1 MCYHLTCGR
10 ERTDFLPL
18 YFCVH
23 KVGNMGINGEL
34 TKWQKALGI
43 VGRNLILVGGNAMYA
58 LAIVLFV
65 MPSGLVTGGVTGV
78 SIMLG
83 NLSGLEMSLF
93 VLLINI
99 ALFIW
104 GSAVLGR
111 HFCVTTAAST
121 VLYPGFLYLF
131 QRVFKGVVLIEDDL
145 VLCAAAAGVMIGF
158 AVGMVARTGASTGG
172 MDIPPLIGNK
182 WTGFPVGTMLCI
194 IDATVIC
201 IQLPVSSVRQALYGI
216 LMVVVYSFVIN
227 QVMMMGNGK
236 MQIQVISTCTREVR
250 DAVLTE
256 LHRGVT
262 LLSGKRGL
270 SGTQCEV
277 VLTVVS
283 ARQLARAKKTIL
295 DVDPDAF
302 MIISKVGEVNGN
314 GFSFSKGDKWLDK
327 SDIL

>member
-1 MCYHLTCGR
+1 
-10 ERTDFLPL
+10 
-18 YFCVH
+18 
-23 KVGNMGINGEL
+23 MGINKEL
-34 TKWQKALGI
+34 TKGQKVLDMIGK
-43 VGRNLILVGGNAMYA
+43 NLILVGGNAMYA

-65 MPSGLVTGGVTGV
+65 MPSGLVTGGVTGI
-78 SIMLG
+78 SIMISKLIG
-83 NLSGLEMSLF
+83 VEVSYF
-93 VLLINI
+93 VFAINI

-104 GSAVLGR
+104 GSVVLGK

-121 VLYPGFLYLF
+121 VLYPGFLYIF
-131 QRVFKGVVLIEDDL
+131 QRVFKDVVLIEDDL

-158 AVGMVARTGASTGG
+158 AVGVVARTDSSTGG
-172 MDIPPLIGNK
+172 MDIPPLIINK

-201 IQLPVSSVRQALYGI
+201 AQLPISSVRQALYGI

-236 MQIQVISTCTREVR
+236 LQIQVISNSTKEVR

-262 LLSGKRGL
+262 LLSGTRGL
-270 SGTQCEV
+270 SGESCDV

-283 ARQLARAKKTIL
+283 SRQLARAKKTIL
-295 DVDPDAF
+295 AVDPDAF

-314 GFSFSKGDKWLDK
+314 GFSFSKGDKKLDK

>member
-1 MCYHLTCGR
+1 
-10 ERTDFLPL
+10 
-18 YFCVH
+18 
-23 KVGNMGINGEL
+23 
-34 TKWQKALGI
+34 
-43 VGRNLILVGGNAMYA
+43 
-58 LAIVLFV
+58 
-65 MPSGLVTGGVTGV
+65 
-78 SIMLG
+78 
-83 NLSGLEMSLF
+83 
-93 VLLINI
+93 
-99 ALFIW
+99 
-104 GSAVLGR
+104 
-111 HFCVTTAAST
+111 
-121 VLYPGFLYLF
+121 
-131 QRVFKGVVLIEDDL
+131 
-145 VLCAAAAGVMIGF
+145 MIGF
-158 AVGMVARTGASTGG
+158 AVGIVARTDSSTGG
-172 MDIPPLIGNK
+172 TDIPPLIINK

-201 IQLPVSSVRQALYGI
+201 MQLPISSVRQALYGI

-236 MQIQVISTCTREVR
+236 MQIQVITSCTREIR

-270 SGTQCEV
+270 SGECCDV

-283 ARQLARAKKTIL
+283 SRQLARAKKTIL

>member
-1 MCYHLTCGR
+1 
-10 ERTDFLPL
+10 
-18 YFCVH
+18 
-23 KVGNMGINGEL
+23 MGINKEL
-34 TKWQKALGI
+34 TKGQKVLDMIGK
-43 VGRNLILVGGNAMYA
+43 NLILVGGNAMYA

-65 MPSGLVTGGVTGV
+65 MPSGLVTGGVTGI
-78 SIMLG
+78 SIMISKLTG
-83 NLSGLEMSLF
+83 VEVSYF
-93 VLLINI
+93 VFAINI

-104 GSAVLGR
+104 GSVVLGK

-121 VLYPGFLYLF
+121 VLYPGFLYIF
-131 QRVFKGVVLIEDDL
+131 QRVFKDVVLIEDDL

-158 AVGMVARTGASTGG
+158 AVGVVARTDSSTGG
-172 MDIPPLIGNK
+172 MDIPPLIINK

-201 IQLPVSSVRQALYGI
+201 AQLPVSSVRQALYGI

-236 MQIQVISTCTREVR
+236 LQIQVISNSTKEVR

-270 SGTQCEV
+270 SGEPCDV

-283 ARQLARAKKTIL
+283 SRQLARAKKTIL
-295 DVDPDAF
+295 AVDPDAF

-314 GFSFSKGDKWLDK
+314 GFSFSKGDKKLDK

>member
-1 MCYHLTCGR
+1 
-10 ERTDFLPL
+10 
-18 YFCVH
+18 
-23 KVGNMGINGEL
+23 MGINKEL
-34 TKWQKALGI
+34 TKGQKVLDMIGK
-43 VGRNLILVGGNAMYA
+43 NLILVGGNAMYA

-65 MPSGLVTGGVTGV
+65 MPSGLVTGGVTGI
-78 SIMLG
+78 SIMISKLTG
-83 NLSGLEMSLF
+83 VEVSYF
-93 VLLINI
+93 VFAINI

-104 GSAVLGR
+104 GSVVLGK

-121 VLYPGFLYLF
+121 VLYPGFLYIF
-131 QRVFKGVVLIEDDL
+131 QRVFKDVVLIEDDL

-158 AVGMVARTGASTGG
+158 AVGVVARTDSSTGG
-172 MDIPPLIGNK
+172 MDIPPLIINK

-201 IQLPVSSVRQALYGI
+201 AQLPISSVRQALYGI

-236 MQIQVISTCTREVR
+236 LQIQVISNSTKEVR

-262 LLSGKRGL
+262 LLSGTRGL
-270 SGTQCEV
+270 SGESCDV

-283 ARQLARAKKTIL
+283 SRQLARAKKTIL
-295 DVDPDAF
+295 AVDPDAF

-314 GFSFSKGDKWLDK
+314 GFSFSKGDKKLDK

>member
-1 MCYHLTCGR
+1 MGNNKEQTKGQ
-10 ERTDFLPL
+10 
-18 YFCVH
+18 
-23 KVGNMGINGEL
+23 KVLDMIG
-34 TKWQKALGI
+34 K
-43 VGRNLILVGGNAMYA
+43 NLILVGGNAMYA

-65 MPSGLVTGGVTGV
+65 MPSGLVTGGVTGI
-78 SIMLG
+78 SIMI
-83 NLSGLEMSLF
+83 SKFTSLEVSYF
-93 VLLINI
+93 VFAINI

-104 GSAVLGR
+104 GSVVLGK

-121 VLYPGFLYLF
+121 VLYPGFLYIF
-131 QRVFKGVVLIEDDL
+131 QRVFQDVVLIENDL

-158 AVGMVARTGASTGG
+158 AVGMVARTDSSTGG
-172 MDIPPLIGNK
+172 MDIPPLIINK

-201 IQLPVSSVRQALYGI
+201 AQLPISSVRQALYGI

-236 MQIQVISTCTREVR
+236 LQIQVISTNTKEVR

-270 SGTQCEV
+270 SGTSCDV

-283 ARQLARAKKTIL
+283 SRQLARAKKTIL
-295 DVDPDAF
+295 AVDPDAF

-314 GFSFSKGDKWLDK
+314 GFSFSKGDKKLDK

>member
-1 MCYHLTCGR
+1 
-10 ERTDFLPL
+10 
-18 YFCVH
+18 
-23 KVGNMGINGEL
+23 MGINKEL
-34 TKWQKALGI
+34 TKGQKVLDMIGK
-43 VGRNLILVGGNAMYA
+43 NLILVGGNAMYA

-65 MPSGLVTGGVTGV
+65 MPSGLVTGGVTGI
-78 SIMLG
+78 SIMISKLTG
-83 NLSGLEMSLF
+83 VEVSYF
-93 VLLINI
+93 VFAINI

-104 GSAVLGR
+104 GSVVLGK

-121 VLYPGFLYLF
+121 VLYPGFLYIF
-131 QRVFKGVVLIEDDL
+131 QRVFKDVILIEDDL

-158 AVGMVARTGASTGG
+158 AVGVVARTDSSTGG
-172 MDIPPLIGNK
+172 MDIPPLIINK
-182 WTGFPVGTMLCI
+182 WTGLPVGTMLCI

-201 IQLPVSSVRQALYGI
+201 AQLPISSVRQALYGI

-236 MQIQVISTCTREVR
+236 LQIQVISNSTKEVR

-262 LLSGKRGL
+262 LLSGTRGL
-270 SGTQCEV
+270 SGEPCDV

-283 ARQLARAKKTIL
+283 SRQLARAKKTIL
-295 DVDPDAF
+295 AVDPDAF

-314 GFSFSKGDKWLDK
+314 GFSFSKGDKKLDK

>member
-1 MCYHLTCGR
+1 
-10 ERTDFLPL
+10 
-18 YFCVH
+18 
-23 KVGNMGINGEL
+23 MGINKEL
-34 TKWQKALGI
+34 TKGQKVLDMIGK
-43 VGRNLILVGGNAMYA
+43 NLILVGGNAMYA

-65 MPSGLVTGGVTGV
+65 MPSGLVTGGVTGI
-78 SIMLG
+78 SIMISKLTG
-83 NLSGLEMSLF
+83 VEVSYYVF
-93 VLLINI
+93 AINI

-104 GSAVLGR
+104 GSVVLGK

-121 VLYPGFLYLF
+121 VLYPGFLYIF
-131 QRVFKGVVLIEDDL
+131 QRVFKDVVLIEDDL

-158 AVGMVARTGASTGG
+158 AVGVVARTDSSTGG
-172 MDIPPLIGNK
+172 MDIPPLIINK

-201 IQLPVSSVRQALYGI
+201 AQLPISSVRQALYGI

-236 MQIQVISTCTREVR
+236 LQIQVISNSTKEVR

-262 LLSGKRGL
+262 LLSGTRGL
-270 SGTQCEV
+270 SGESCDV

-283 ARQLARAKKTIL
+283 SRQLARAKKTIL
-295 DVDPDAF
+295 AVDPDAF

-314 GFSFSKGDKWLDK
+314 GFSFSKGDKKLDK

>member
-1 MCYHLTCGR
+1 M
-10 ERTDFLPL
+10 
-18 YFCVH
+18 
-23 KVGNMGINGEL
+23 
-34 TKWQKALGI
+34 
-43 VGRNLILVGGNAMYA
+43 
-58 LAIVLFV
+58 
-65 MPSGLVTGGVTGV
+65 
-78 SIMLG
+78 
-83 NLSGLEMSLF
+83 
-93 VLLINI
+93 
-99 ALFIW
+99 
-104 GSAVLGR
+104 
-111 HFCVTTAAST
+111 
-121 VLYPGFLYLF
+121 
-131 QRVFKGVVLIEDDL
+131 
-145 VLCAAAAGVMIGF
+145 
-158 AVGMVARTGASTGG
+158 
-172 MDIPPLIGNK
+172 
-182 WTGFPVGTMLCI
+182 
-194 IDATVIC
+194 IC

-262 LLSGKRGL
+262 LLSGRRGL

>member
-1 MCYHLTCGR
+1 
-10 ERTDFLPL
+10 
-18 YFCVH
+18 
-23 KVGNMGINGEL
+23 MGINKEL
-34 TKWQKALGI
+34 TKGQKVLDMIGK
-43 VGRNLILVGGNAMYA
+43 NLILVGGNAMYA

-65 MPSGLVTGGVTGV
+65 MPSGLVTGGVTGI
-78 SIMLG
+78 SIMISKLTG
-83 NLSGLEMSLF
+83 VEVSYF
-93 VLLINI
+93 VFAINI

-104 GSAVLGR
+104 GSVVLGK

-121 VLYPGFLYLF
+121 VLYPGFLYIF
-131 QRVFKGVVLIEDDL
+131 QRVFKDVVLIEDDL

-158 AVGMVARTGASTGG
+158 AVGVVARTDSSTGG
-172 MDIPPLIGNK
+172 TDIPPLIINK

-201 IQLPVSSVRQALYGI
+201 AQLPISSVRQALYGI

-236 MQIQVISTCTREVR
+236 LQIQVISNSTKEVR

-262 LLSGKRGL
+262 LLSGTRGL
-270 SGTQCEV
+270 SGESCDV

-283 ARQLARAKKTIL
+283 SRQLARAKKTIL
-295 DVDPDAF
+295 AVDPDAF

-314 GFSFSKGDKWLDK
+314 GFSFSKGDNKLDK

>member
-1 MCYHLTCGR
+1 
-10 ERTDFLPL
+10 
-18 YFCVH
+18 
-23 KVGNMGINGEL
+23 MGINKEL
-34 TKWQKALGI
+34 TKGQKVLDMIGK
-43 VGRNLILVGGNAMYA
+43 NLILVGGNAMYA

-65 MPSGLVTGGVTGV
+65 MPSGLVTGGVTGI
-78 SIMLG
+78 SIMISKLIG
-83 NLSGLEMSLF
+83 VEVSYF
-93 VLLINI
+93 VFAINI

-104 GSAVLGR
+104 GSVVLGK

-121 VLYPGFLYLF
+121 VLYPGFLYIF
-131 QRVFKGVVLIEDDL
+131 QRVFKDVVLIEDDL

-158 AVGMVARTGASTGG
+158 AVGVVARTDSSTGG
-172 MDIPPLIGNK
+172 TDIPPLIINK

-201 IQLPVSSVRQALYGI
+201 AQLPISSVRQALYGI

-236 MQIQVISTCTREVR
+236 LQIQVISNSTKEVR

-262 LLSGKRGL
+262 LLSGTRGL
-270 SGTQCEV
+270 SGESCDV

-283 ARQLARAKKTIL
+283 SRQLARAKKTIL
-295 DVDPDAF
+295 AVDPDAF

-314 GFSFSKGDKWLDK
+314 GFSFSKGDKKLDK

>member
-1 MCYHLTCGR
+1 
-10 ERTDFLPL
+10 
-18 YFCVH
+18 
-23 KVGNMGINGEL
+23 
-34 TKWQKALGI
+34 
-43 VGRNLILVGGNAMYA
+43 MYA

-65 MPSGLVTGGVTGV
+65 MPSGLVTGGVTGI
-78 SIMLG
+78 SIMISKLTG
-83 NLSGLEMSLF
+83 VEVSYF
-93 VLLINI
+93 VFAINI

-104 GSAVLGR
+104 GSVVLGK

-121 VLYPGFLYLF
+121 VLYPGFLYIF
-131 QRVFKGVVLIEDDL
+131 QRVFKDVVLIEDDL

-158 AVGMVARTGASTGG
+158 AVGVVARTDSSTGG
-172 MDIPPLIGNK
+172 MDIPPLIINK

-201 IQLPVSSVRQALYGI
+201 AQLPISSVRQALYGI

-236 MQIQVISTCTREVR
+236 LQIQVISNRTKEVR

-270 SGTQCEV
+270 SGEPCDV

-283 ARQLARAKKTIL
+283 SRQLARAKKTIL
-295 DVDPDAF
+295 AVDPDAF
-302 MIISKVGEVNGN
+302 MIIR
-314 GFSFSKGDKWLDK
+314 
-327 SDIL
+327 

>member
-1 MCYHLTCGR
+1 
-10 ERTDFLPL
+10 
-18 YFCVH
+18 
-23 KVGNMGINGEL
+23 MGINKEL
-34 TKWQKALGI
+34 TKGQKVLDMIGK
-43 VGRNLILVGGNAMYA
+43 NLILVGGNAMYA

-65 MPSGLVTGGVTGV
+65 MPSGLVTGGVTGI
-78 SIMLG
+78 SIMISKLTG
-83 NLSGLEMSLF
+83 VEVSYF
-93 VLLINI
+93 VFAINI

-104 GSAVLGR
+104 GSVVLGK

-121 VLYPGFLYLF
+121 VLYPGFLYIF
-131 QRVFKGVVLIEDDL
+131 QRVFKDVVLIEDDL

-158 AVGMVARTGASTGG
+158 AVGVVARTDSSTGG
-172 MDIPPLIGNK
+172 MDIPPLIINK

-201 IQLPVSSVRQALYGI
+201 AQLPISSVRQALYGI

-236 MQIQVISTCTREVR
+236 LQIQVISNSTKEVR

-270 SGTQCEV
+270 SGEPCDV

-283 ARQLARAKKTIL
+283 SRQLARAKKTIL
-295 DVDPDAF
+295 AVDPDAF

-314 GFSFSKGDKWLDK
+314 GFSFSKGDKKLDK

>member
-1 MCYHLTCGR
+1 
-10 ERTDFLPL
+10 
-18 YFCVH
+18 
-23 KVGNMGINGEL
+23 MGINKEL
-34 TKWQKALGI
+34 TKGQKVLNIIGK
-43 VGRNLILVGGNAMYA
+43 NLILVCGNAMYA
-58 LAIVLFV
+58 LAVVLFI
-65 MPSGLVTGGVTGV
+65 MPSGLVTGGVTGI
-78 SIMLG
+78 SIMVKKLTG
-83 NLSGLEMSLF
+83 MEVSYF
-93 VLLINI
+93 VFAVNI
-99 ALFIW
+99 VLFIW
-104 GSAVLGR
+104 GSIVLGK

-121 VLYPGFLYLF
+121 VLYPSFLYIF
-131 QRVFKGVVLIEDDL
+131 QRVLGDVSLIEDDL
-145 VLCAAAAGVMIGF
+145 VLCAAVAGVMIGF
-158 AVGMVARTGASTGG
+158 AVGAVARTDSSTGG
-172 MDIPPLIGNK
+172 TDIPPLIINK

-236 MQIQVISTCTREVR
+236 LQIQVISNSTKEVR

-270 SGTQCEV
+270 SGESCDV

-283 ARQLARAKKTIL
+283 SRQLARAKKTIL
-295 DVDPDAF
+295 AVDPDAF

-314 GFSFSKGDKWLDK
+314 GFSFSKGDKKLDK

>member
-1 MCYHLTCGR
+1 
-10 ERTDFLPL
+10 
-18 YFCVH
+18 
-23 KVGNMGINGEL
+23 MGINGEL
-34 TKWQKALGI
+34 TKGQKVLGMI
-43 VGRNLILVGGNAMYA
+43 GKNLILVGGNAMYA

-65 MPSGLVTGGVTGV
+65 MPSGLVTGGVTGI
-78 SIMLG
+78 SIMISRFTG
-83 NLSGLEMSLF
+83 VEVSYF
-93 VLLINI
+93 VFAINI

-104 GSAVLGR
+104 GSVVLGK

-121 VLYPGFLYLF
+121 VLYPGFLYIF
-131 QRVFKGVVLIEDDL
+131 QRVFKGVTLIEDDM

-158 AVGMVARTGASTGG
+158 AVGVVARTDSSTGG
-172 MDIPPLIGNK
+172 MDIPPLIINK

-194 IDATVIC
+194 IDATVIG

-236 MQIQVISTCTREVR
+236 LQIQVISSCTKEVR

-270 SGTQCEV
+270 SGEPCDV

-283 ARQLARAKKTIL
+283 SRQLARAKKTIL
-295 DVDPDAF
+295 AVDPDAF
-302 MIISKVGEVNGN
+302 MIISKVGEVDGN
-314 GFSFSKGDKWLDK
+314 GFSFSKGDKKLDK

>member
-1 MCYHLTCGR
+1 
-10 ERTDFLPL
+10 
-18 YFCVH
+18 
-23 KVGNMGINGEL
+23 MGSNKEL
-34 TKWQKALGI
+34 TKGQKVLDMIGK
-43 VGRNLILVGGNAMYA
+43 NLILVGGNAMYA

-65 MPSGLVTGGVTGV
+65 MPSGLVTGGVTGI
-78 SIMLG
+78 SIMISKLTG
-83 NLSGLEMSLF
+83 VEVSYF
-93 VLLINI
+93 VFAINI

-104 GSAVLGR
+104 GSVVLGR

-121 VLYPGFLYLF
+121 VLYPSFLYIF
-131 QRVFKGVVLIEDDL
+131 QRVFKDVVLIEDDL

-158 AVGMVARTGASTGG
+158 AVGVVARTDSSTGG
-172 MDIPPLIGNK
+172 MDIPPLIINK

-201 IQLPVSSVRQALYGI
+201 AQLPISSVRQALYGI

-236 MQIQVISTCTREVR
+236 LQIQVISTNTKEVR

-270 SGTQCEV
+270 SGTSCDV

-283 ARQLARAKKTIL
+283 SRQLARAKKTIL
-295 DVDPDAF
+295 SVDPDAF

-314 GFSFSKGDKWLDK
+314 GFSFSKGDKKLDK

>member
-1 MCYHLTCGR
+1 
-10 ERTDFLPL
+10 
-18 YFCVH
+18 
-23 KVGNMGINGEL
+23 MGINKEL
-34 TKWQKALGI
+34 TKGQKVLDMIGK
-43 VGRNLILVGGNAMYA
+43 NLILVGGNAMYA

-65 MPSGLVTGGVTGV
+65 MPSGLVTGGVTGI
-78 SIMLG
+78 SIMISKLTG
-83 NLSGLEMSLF
+83 VEVSYF
-93 VLLINI
+93 VFAINI

-104 GSAVLGR
+104 GSVVLGK

-121 VLYPGFLYLF
+121 VLYPGFLYIF
-131 QRVFKGVVLIEDDL
+131 QRVFKDVVLIEDDL

-158 AVGMVARTGASTGG
+158 AVGVVARTDSSTGG
-172 MDIPPLIGNK
+172 MDIPPLIINK

-201 IQLPVSSVRQALYGI
+201 AQLPISSVRQALYGI

-236 MQIQVISTCTREVR
+236 LQIQVISNRTKEVR

-270 SGTQCEV
+270 SGEPCDV

-283 ARQLARAKKTIL
+283 SRQLARAKKTIL
-295 DVDPDAF
+295 AVDPDAF

-314 GFSFSKGDKWLDK
+314 GFSFSKGDKKLDK

>member
-1 MCYHLTCGR
+1 
-10 ERTDFLPL
+10 
-18 YFCVH
+18 
-23 KVGNMGINGEL
+23 MGINKEL
-34 TKWQKALGI
+34 TKGQKVLDMIGK
-43 VGRNLILVGGNAMYA
+43 NLILVGGNAMYA

-65 MPSGLVTGGVTGV
+65 MPSGLVTGGVTGI
-78 SIMLG
+78 SIMISKLTG
-83 NLSGLEMSLF
+83 VEVSYF
-93 VLLINI
+93 VFAINI

-104 GSAVLGR
+104 GSVVLGK

-121 VLYPGFLYLF
+121 VLYPGFLYIF
-131 QRVFKGVVLIEDDL
+131 QRVFKDVVLIEDDL

-158 AVGMVARTGASTGG
+158 AVGVVARTDSSTGG
-172 MDIPPLIGNK
+172 MDIPPLIINK

-201 IQLPVSSVRQALYGI
+201 AQLPISSVRQALYGI

-236 MQIQVISTCTREVR
+236 LQIQVISNSTKEVR

-262 LLSGKRGL
+262 LLSGTRGL
-270 SGTQCEV
+270 SGESCDV

-283 ARQLARAKKTIL
+283 SRQLARAKKTIL
-295 DVDPDAF
+295 AVDPDAF

-314 GFSFSKGDKWLDK
+314 GFSFSK
-327 SDIL
+327 

>member
-1 MCYHLTCGR
+1 
-10 ERTDFLPL
+10 
-18 YFCVH
+18 
-23 KVGNMGINGEL
+23 MGINKEL
-34 TKWQKALGI
+34 TKGQKVLDMIGK
-43 VGRNLILVGGNAMYA
+43 NLILVGGNAMYA

-65 MPSGLVTGGVTGV
+65 MPSGLVTGGVTGI
-78 SIMLG
+78 SIMISKLTG
-83 NLSGLEMSLF
+83 VEVSYF
-93 VLLINI
+93 VFAINI

-104 GSAVLGR
+104 GSVVLGK

-121 VLYPGFLYLF
+121 VLYPGFLYIF
-131 QRVFKGVVLIEDDL
+131 QRVFKDVVLIEDDL

-158 AVGMVARTGASTGG
+158 AVGVVARTDSSTGG
-172 MDIPPLIGNK
+172 MDIPPLIINK

-201 IQLPVSSVRQALYGI
+201 AQLPISSVRQALYGI

-236 MQIQVISTCTREVR
+236 LQIQVISNSTKEVR

-262 LLSGKRGL
+262 LLSGTRGP
-270 SGTQCEV
+270 SGESCDV

-283 ARQLARAKKTIL
+283 SRQLARAKKTIL
-295 DVDPDAF
+295 AVDPDAF

-314 GFSFSKGDKWLDK
+314 GFSFSKGDKKLDK

>member
-1 MCYHLTCGR
+1 
-10 ERTDFLPL
+10 
-18 YFCVH
+18 
-23 KVGNMGINGEL
+23 MGINKEL
-34 TKWQKALGI
+34 TKGQKVLDMIGK
-43 VGRNLILVGGNAMYA
+43 NLILVVGNAMYA

-65 MPSGLVTGGVTGV
+65 MPSGLVTGGVTGI
-78 SIMLG
+78 SIMISKLTG
-83 NLSGLEMSLF
+83 VEVSYF
-93 VLLINI
+93 VFAINI

-104 GSAVLGR
+104 GSVVLGK

-121 VLYPGFLYLF
+121 VLYPGFLYIF
-131 QRVFKGVVLIEDDL
+131 QRVFKDVVLIEDDL

-158 AVGMVARTGASTGG
+158 AVGVVARTDSSTGG
-172 MDIPPLIGNK
+172 MDIPPLIINK

-201 IQLPVSSVRQALYGI
+201 AQLPISSVRQALYGI

-236 MQIQVISTCTREVR
+236 LQIQVISNSTKEVR

-262 LLSGKRGL
+262 LLSGTRGL
-270 SGTQCEV
+270 SGESCDV

-283 ARQLARAKKTIL
+283 SRQLARAKKIIL
-295 DVDPDAF
+295 AVDPDAF

-314 GFSFSKGDKWLDK
+314 GFSFSKGDKKLDK

>member
-1 MCYHLTCGR
+1 MAICADKFYAVL
-10 ERTDFLPL
+10 FLYVKL
-18 YFCVH
+18 
-23 KVGNMGINGEL
+23 GNMGINKEL
-34 TKWQKALGI
+34 TKGQKVLDMIGK
-43 VGRNLILVGGNAMYA
+43 NLILVGGNAMYA

-65 MPSGLVTGGVTGV
+65 MPSGLVTGGVTGI
-78 SIMLG
+78 SIMISKLTG
-83 NLSGLEMSLF
+83 VEVSYF
-93 VLLINI
+93 VFAINI

-104 GSAVLGR
+104 GSVVLGK

-121 VLYPGFLYLF
+121 VLYPGFLYIF
-131 QRVFKGVVLIEDDL
+131 QRVFKDVVLIEDDL

-158 AVGMVARTGASTGG
+158 AVGVVARTDSSTGG
-172 MDIPPLIGNK
+172 MDIPPLIINK

-201 IQLPVSSVRQALYGI
+201 AQLPISSVRQALYGI

-236 MQIQVISTCTREVR
+236 LQIQVISNSTKEVR

-262 LLSGKRGL
+262 LLSGTRGL
-270 SGTQCEV
+270 SGESCDV

-283 ARQLARAKKTIL
+283 SRQLARAKKTIL
-295 DVDPDAF
+295 AVDPDAF

-314 GFSFSKGDKWLDK
+314 GFSFSKGDKKLDK

>member
-1 MCYHLTCGR
+1 
-10 ERTDFLPL
+10 
-18 YFCVH
+18 
-23 KVGNMGINGEL
+23 MGINKEL
-34 TKWQKALGI
+34 TKGQKVLDMIGK
-43 VGRNLILVGGNAMYA
+43 NLILVGGNAMYA

-65 MPSGLVTGGVTGV
+65 MPSGLITGGVTGI
-78 SIMLG
+78 SIMISKLTG
-83 NLSGLEMSLF
+83 VEVSYF
-93 VLLINI
+93 VFAINI

-104 GSAVLGR
+104 GSVVLGK

-121 VLYPGFLYLF
+121 VLYPGFLYIF
-131 QRVFKGVVLIEDDL
+131 QRVFKDVVLIEDDL

-158 AVGMVARTGASTGG
+158 AVGVVARTDSSTGG
-172 MDIPPLIGNK
+172 MDIPPLIINK

-201 IQLPVSSVRQALYGI
+201 AQLPISSVRQALYGI

-236 MQIQVISTCTREVR
+236 LQIQVISNSTKEVR

-262 LLSGKRGL
+262 LLSGTRGL
-270 SGTQCEV
+270 SGESCDV

-283 ARQLARAKKTIL
+283 SRQLARAKKTIL
-295 DVDPDAF
+295 AVDPDAF

-314 GFSFSKGDKWLDK
+314 GFSFSKGDKKLDK

>member
-1 MCYHLTCGR
+1 
-10 ERTDFLPL
+10 
-18 YFCVH
+18 
-23 KVGNMGINGEL
+23 MGANGEI
-34 TKWQKALGI
+34 TKRQKILEMIGKD
-43 VGRNLILVGGNAMYA
+43 LILVGGNAMYA

-65 MPSGLVTGGVTGV
+65 MPSGLVTGGVTGI
-78 SIMLG
+78 SIMIG
-83 NLSGLEMSLF
+83 KATGIEVSYF
-93 VLLINI
+93 VFLINI

-104 GSAVLGR
+104 GSAVLGK

-121 VLYPGFLYLF
+121 VLYPGFLYIF
-131 QRVFKGVVLIEDDL
+131 QRVFADVVLIENDL

-158 AVGMVARTGASTGG
+158 AVGMVARTDSSTGG
-172 MDIPPLIGNK
+172 MDIPPLIINK

-201 IQLPVSSVRQALYGI
+201 IQLPISSVRQALYGV

-236 MQIQVISTCTREVR
+236 MQIQVITSCTREIR

-270 SGTQCEV
+270 SGESCDV

-283 ARQLARAKKTIL
+283 SRQLARAKKTIL

>member
-1 MCYHLTCGR
+1 MAVCADKFHAAL
-10 ERTDFLPL
+10 FL
-18 YFCVH
+18 CV
-23 KVGNMGINGEL
+23 KLGNMGINKEL
-34 TKWQKALGI
+34 TKGQKVLDMIGK
-43 VGRNLILVGGNAMYA
+43 NLILVGGNAMYA

-65 MPSGLVTGGVTGV
+65 MPSGLVTGGVTGI
-78 SIMLG
+78 SIMISKLTG
-83 NLSGLEMSLF
+83 VEVSYF
-93 VLLINI
+93 VFAINI

-104 GSAVLGR
+104 GSVVLGK

-121 VLYPGFLYLF
+121 VLYPGFLYIF
-131 QRVFKGVVLIEDDL
+131 QRVFKDVVLIEDDL

-158 AVGMVARTGASTGG
+158 AVGVVARTDSSTGG
-172 MDIPPLIGNK
+172 MDIPPLIINK

-201 IQLPVSSVRQALYGI
+201 AQLPISSVRQALYGI

-236 MQIQVISTCTREVR
+236 LQIQVISNRTKEVR

-270 SGTQCEV
+270 SGEPCDV

-283 ARQLARAKKTIL
+283 SRQLARAKKTIL
-295 DVDPDAF
+295 AVDPDAF

-314 GFSFSKGDKWLDK
+314 GFSFSKGDKKLDK

>member
-1 MCYHLTCGR
+1 
-10 ERTDFLPL
+10 
-18 YFCVH
+18 
-23 KVGNMGINGEL
+23 MGINKEL
-34 TKWQKALGI
+34 TKGQKVLDMIGK
-43 VGRNLILVGGNAMYA
+43 NLILVGGNAMYA

-65 MPSGLVTGGVTGV
+65 MPSGLVTGGVTGI
-78 SIMLG
+78 SIMISKLTG
-83 NLSGLEMSLF
+83 VEVSYF
-93 VLLINI
+93 VFAINI

-104 GSAVLGR
+104 GSVVLGK

-121 VLYPGFLYLF
+121 VLYPGFLYIF
-131 QRVFKGVVLIEDDL
+131 QRVFKDVVLIEDDL

-158 AVGMVARTGASTGG
+158 AVGVVARTDSSTGG
-172 MDIPPLIGNK
+172 TDIPPLIINK

-201 IQLPVSSVRQALYGI
+201 AQLPISSVRQALYGI

-236 MQIQVISTCTREVR
+236 LQIQVISNSTKEVR

-262 LLSGKRGL
+262 LLSGTRGL
-270 SGTQCEV
+270 SGESCDV

-283 ARQLARAKKTIL
+283 SRQLARAKKTIL
-295 DVDPDAF
+295 AVDPDAF

-314 GFSFSKGDKWLDK
+314 GFSFSKGDKKLDK